1 MFYINSFQIK
11 KYYYECTMLLNKKLQ
26 ISHLNKYRQ
35 TQPAGATLFLSSIH
49 ASISI
54 SSNSAAPIKLANKL
68 LTNSLKLLAQS
79 VRKSQARGFQFVKKS
94 KFVNNLKTDYATKFN
109 QSKITIDI
117 KAFVRHVNFK
127 FNLVRR
133 ELNDRS
139 QLFLRNCIALFRNV
153 QFHTKPSLANLG
165 RASLTA
171 SVGIFNWDE
180 HKITNEE
187 VNKEVSDILTLFG
200 IESEKQTSPD
210 DQRTSKKIDF
220 EASRKIE
227 TDEWKKI
234 YNEKD
239 LIIWRRS
246 VNISEDMDDPNS
258 ESYDL
263 FEYKVLGR
271 MNDITPLD
279 YFQTQ
284 IDLSYR
290 KVWDHLVIS
299 LKTVETDENTKSE
312 LIRWVTHFPYPLYPR
327 EYIYVRRYCLEPNE
341 RLLILVARSVPD
353 TVYKPQTD
361 KNAKNKQ
368 ENLCVRVNNYK
379 SNLIVIPHT
388 DYDKV
393 GLDYIIQYYDINK
406 AKIPKVA
413 FKWMTS
419 SGLPDYMSK
428 TFLISINQG
437 SFSSLF

>member
-1 MFYINSFQIK
+1 M
-11 KYYYECTMLLNKKLQ
+11 MLLNKKLQ
-26 ISHLNKYRQ
+26 LSQLNKYRQ
-35 TQPAGATLFLSSIH
+35 TQPGSVVILFSSIQ
-49 ASISI
+49 ASVSI
-54 SSNSAAPIKLANKL
+54 SSSSAPIKLANEFL
-68 LTNSLKLLAQS
+68 VNSLKLLSQS
-79 VRKSQARGFQFVKKS
+79 VRKGQTKSFQFVKKS
-94 KFVNNLKTDYATKFN
+94 KFVNNFKTEYVYGARLN
-109 QSKITIDI
+109 QRKILIDF

-139 QLFLRNCIALFRNV
+139 QVFLRNCLAFFRDA
-153 QFHTKPSLANLG
+153 HHAKPSNTLANLA
-165 RASLTA
+165 RTSLTA
-171 SVGIFNWDE
+171 SIGIFNWDE
-180 HKITNEE
+180 QKITNEE
-187 VNKEVSDILTLFG
+187 MKREVSDILTVFG
-200 IESEKQTSPD
+200 IENEKQAEQSGE
-210 DQRTSKKIDF
+210 RTSKKIDF

-227 TDEWKKI
+227 TEEWKKI

-246 VNISEDMDDPNS
+246 VNLSEDIDDPDS

-284 IDLSYR
+284 IDLGYR
-290 KVWDHLVIS
+290 KIWDHLVIS
-299 LKTVETDENTKSE
+299 LKTIERDERTKSE

-341 RLLILVARSVPD
+341 RLLILVSRSVPD
-353 TVYKPQTD
+353 SVYKPVSE
-361 KNAKNKQ
+361 NAKKDKT
-368 ENLCVRVNNYK
+368 LVRVNNYK

-388 DYDKV
+388 DYDKK

-419 SGLPDYMSK
+419 SGLPDYMSIYF
-428 TFLISINQG
+428 FLPRFYNLKKIEFIELYLASALA
-437 SFSSLF
+437 S